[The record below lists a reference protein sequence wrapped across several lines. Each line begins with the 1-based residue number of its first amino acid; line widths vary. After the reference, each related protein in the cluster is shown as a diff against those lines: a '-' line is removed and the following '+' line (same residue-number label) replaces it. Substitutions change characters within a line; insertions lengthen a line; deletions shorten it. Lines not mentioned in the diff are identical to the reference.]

1 MITVTRTLL
10 TTSLLVTSCA
20 LLAGCSGISSG
31 DSIRETELS
40 IVPTEPTSSFSKT
53 AQAEIDTLHLT
64 PEQLGNP
71 EGLESNEDLAREPSP
86 AVRSALISEAWH
98 LRGQNDL
105 EVPLSVS
112 LERFLR
118 AAHLA
123 YDGIFGEAGC
133 VEAESTLC
141 IDLIGSYNR
150 SVREIARLTNNGT
163 QPPSASGSRYIV
175 DLQGDNDALT
185 LTEWALTFDDGQS
198 GQGTAPRGA
207 VPLGAAATACQ
218 EVSGQSIGEQH
229 SVRQCVPIAVLVTFD
244 ERARDDRSHAH
255 LIAFN
260 TALQKETELH
270 GRAVPLPSYELSAW
284 TQLFTPTGGSELLS
298 CLGDAHSNLPT
309 VIFLTPTTQ
318 SSYEWPVIGTALSN
332 DTLLR
337 DHFNFCVLSSNN
349 TGNDTGIAQT
359 SQEAIA
365 GSLSV
370 LLPNLAPPAQ
380 VVLISQG
387 AERDATVKSIKQ
399 SVKNIGSGSSSP
411 LSVAGTLAFP
421 LPPAASPT
429 SVPVPISSPRELS
442 RAGTVTLNDT
452 KRLLSRLA
460 DEEDGMFGRVT
471 RGDSSHSPEGRLS
484 PVM

>member
-1 MITVTRTLL
+1 MITLTRTLL

-20 LLAGCSGISSG
+20 LLGGCSGISSG

-40 IVPTEPTSSFSKT
+40 IVPTEPASSFSKT
-53 AQAEIDTLHLT
+53 AQAGIETLHLN

-71 EGLESNEDLAREPSP
+71 EGLESNEDLTHTPTPVTRLAI
-86 AVRSALISEAWH
+86 LSEAWY
-98 LRGQNDL
+98 LRGQNDV

-123 YDGIFGEAGC
+123 YDGIFGESGC
-133 VEAESTLC
+133 ADSESALC
-141 IDLIGSYNR
+141 KDLIGSYNR
-150 SVREIARLTNNGT
+150 SVREVARLTNNGT
-163 QPPSASGSRYIV
+163 QPPPSSGSRYIV

-198 GQGTAPRGA
+198 AQGAT
-207 VPLGAAATACQ
+207 PLGAAATACQ
-218 EVSGQSIGEQH
+218 EISGQSSGERH
-229 SVRQCVPIAVLVTFD
+229 TARQCVPISVLVTFD
-244 ERARDDRSHAH
+244 ERANDDRAHAH

-260 TALQKETELH
+260 TVLHKETELH
-270 GRAVPLPSYELSAW
+270 GRAVTLPSYELSAW

-298 CLGDAHSNLPT
+298 CLGDAHPNLPT
-309 VIFLTPTTQ
+309 VIFLTPTTLN
-318 SSYEWPVIGTALSN
+318 SFEWPVIGTALSN

-337 DHFNFCVLSSNN
+337 DHYNFCVIAR
-349 TGNDTGIAQT
+349 NDTGSEQA
-359 SQEAIA
+359 SQQAIA

-370 LLPNLAPPAQ
+370 LLPDITPPAQ

-399 SVKNIGSGSSSP
+399 SVKNMGSGSSAP

-421 LPPAASPT
+421 SPTAAAST
-429 SVPVPISSPRELS
+429 SIPVPISSPGELS
-442 RAGTVTLNDT
+442 RAGTVALNDT

-460 DEEDGMFGRVT
+460 DEEDGMFGRIT
-471 RGDSSHSPEGRLS
+471 RGNSSHTPEGKLS